1 MGLKIKHRLKHLT
14 VKMELFVLSEWSTF
28 VISTLGSLLYT
39 IGVIGFTLPYRFPD
53 AGVMG
58 IAVIL
63 KYTIGLA
70 PSISSLIANVILLAW
85 GGRELSKRFVA
96 WTIYNVLLI
105 SFLLEALNFVQFPV
119 VNDMFLVA
127 IAGGIIKGVGGG
139 LIFRTGV
146 SGGGMD
152 IVIAVL
158 RKRYGIE
165 VGRYSFYINMVILGV
180 SMGIVGLEKMLYGFV
195 ASYVS
200 GQTMDSV
207 LSSFDK
213 RRLVLIMAKDTKP
226 VVNYIS
232 EELHRGSTV
241 LYGEGGFSGEA
252 RPTIMCLLTPRQ
264 TMVLKRYLAKS
275 HPKSFMVITEASEVM
290 GKGFKHWKNI

>member
-146 SGGGMD
+146 SGVGMD

>member
-1 MGLKIKHRLKHLT
+1 MGLDIKHRLKHLT

-28 VISTLGSLLYT
+28 VISTIGSLLYT

-70 PSISSLIANVILLAW
+70 PSLSSLVANVLLLAW

-226 VVNYIS
+226 VVKYIS
-232 EELHRGSTV
+232 DELHRGSTV
-241 LYGEGGFSGEA
+241 LYGEGGFSGED

-264 TMVLKRYLAKS
+264 TMVLKRYLAKNQ
-275 HPKSFMVITEASEVM
+275 PRSFMVVSEASEVL
-290 GKGFKHWKNI
+290 GNGFKHWKQI

>member
-226 VVNYIS
+226 VVKYIS
-232 EELHRGSTV
+232 DELHRGSTV
-241 LYGEGGFSGEA
+241 LYGEGGFSGEE
-252 RPTIMCLLTPRQ
+252 RQTIMCLLTPRQ
-264 TMVLKRYLAKS
+264 TMVLKRYLAKNQ
-275 HPKSFMVITEASEVM
+275 PRSFMVVSEASEVL
-290 GKGFKHWKNI
+290 GNGFKHWKQI

>member
-1 MGLKIKHRLKHLT
+1 VKVKHRLKHLT

-28 VISTLGSLLYT
+28 VISTIGSLLYT

-58 IAVIL
+58 IAIIL
-63 KYTIGLA
+63 KYAIGLA
-70 PSISSLIANVILLAW
+70 PSITSLVANVFLLLW

-105 SFLLEALNFVQFPV
+105 SFLLEALSFVQFPI

-139 LIFRTGV
+139 MVFRTGV
-146 SGGGMD
+146 SMGGMD

-200 GQTMDSV
+200 GQTTDSV

-226 VVNYIS
+226 VVKYIS
-232 EELHRGSTV
+232 DELHRGSTV

-275 HPKSFMVITEASEVM
+275 HPKSFMVVTEASEVM

>member
-1 MGLKIKHRLKHLT
+1 MKVKHRLKHLT

-28 VISTLGSLLYT
+28 VISTIGSLLYT

-58 IAVIL
+58 IAIIF
-63 KYTIGLA
+63 KYAIGLA
-70 PSISSLIANVILLAW
+70 PSLTSLVANVFLLLW

-105 SFLLEALNFVQFPV
+105 SFLLEALSFVQFPIV
-119 VNDMFLVA
+119 KDMFLVA
-127 IAGGIIKGVGGG
+127 IAGGIIKGIGGG
-139 LIFRTGV
+139 MVFRTGV
-146 SGGGMD
+146 SMGGTD

-158 RKRYGIE
+158 RKKYGIE
-165 VGRYSFYINMVILGV
+165 VGRYSFYMNMAILGV

-200 GQTMDSV
+200 GQTTDSV

-213 RRLVLIMAKDTKP
+213 RRLVLIMAKDTQP
-226 VVNYIS
+226 VVKYIS
-232 EELHRGSTV
+232 DELHRGSTV

-275 HPKSFMVITEASEVM
+275 HPKSFMVVTEASEVM

>member
-1 MGLKIKHRLKHLT
+1 MKVKHRLKHLT

-28 VISTLGSLLYT
+28 VISTIGSLLYT

-58 IAVIL
+58 IAIIL
-63 KYTIGLA
+63 KYAIGLA
-70 PSISSLIANVILLAW
+70 PSITSLVANVFLLLW

-105 SFLLEALNFVQFPV
+105 SFLLEALSFVQFPI

-139 LIFRTGV
+139 MVFRTGV
-146 SGGGMD
+146 SMGGMD

-200 GQTMDSV
+200 GQTTDSV

-213 RRLVLIMAKDTKP
+213 RRLVLIMAKDTQP
-226 VVNYIS
+226 VVKYIS
-232 EELHRGSTV
+232 DELHRGSTV

-275 HPKSFMVITEASEVM
+275 HPKSFMVDRKSVV
-290 GKGFKHWKNI
+290 

>member
-1 MGLKIKHRLKHLT
+1 MEIKHKLKHLA
-14 VKMELFVLSEWSTF
+14 VKTELFVLSEWSTF
-28 VISTLGSLLYT
+28 AISTIGSLMYT

-53 AGVMG
+53 SGVMG
-58 IAVIL
+58 IAILL

-70 PSISSLIANVILLAW
+70 PSITSLAANVLLLVW
-85 GGRELSKRFVA
+85 GGRELPRRFVA

-105 SFLLEALNFVQFPV
+105 SFLLEALKFMKFPML
-119 VNDMFLVA
+119 NDMFLVA
-127 IAGGIIKGVGGG
+127 IAGGIIKGIGGG

-146 SGGGMD
+146 SAGGID

-158 RKRYGIE
+158 RKRFGIE
-165 VGRYSFYINMVILGV
+165 VGRYSFYINTLILGGSV
-180 SMGIVGLEKMLYGFV
+180 GIVGMEKMLYGFV

-200 GQTMDSV
+200 GQGIDSV

-213 RRLVLIMAKDTKP
+213 RRLVLIMAKETKP
-226 VVNYIS
+226 VVKYIS
-232 EELHRGSTV
+232 EELNRGSTV

-264 TMVLKRYLAKS
+264 TMVLKRYLAKE
-275 HPKSFMVITEASEVM
+275 HPKSFMVVSEASEVL
-290 GKGFKHWKNI
+290 GRGFKHWKNI

>member
-226 VVNYIS
+226 VVKYIS
-232 EELHRGSTV
+232 DELHRGSTV
-241 LYGEGGFSGEA
+241 LYGEGGFSGED

-264 TMVLKRYLAKS
+264 TMVLKRYLAKNQ
-275 HPKSFMVITEASEVM
+275 PRSFMVVSEASEVL
-290 GKGFKHWKNI
+290 GNGFKHWKQI

>member
-1 MGLKIKHRLKHLT
+1 MKVKHRLKHLT

-28 VISTLGSLLYT
+28 VISTIGSLLYT

-58 IAVIL
+58 IAIIL
-63 KYTIGLA
+63 KYAIGLA
-70 PSISSLIANVILLAW
+70 PSITSLVANVFLLLW
-85 GGRELSKRFVA
+85 GGRELSKRFIA

-105 SFLLEALNFVQFPV
+105 SFLLEALSFVQFPI

-139 LIFRTGV
+139 MVFRTGA
-146 SGGGMD
+146 SMGGMD

-200 GQTMDSV
+200 GQTTDSV

-213 RRLVLIMAKDTKP
+213 RRLVLIMANDTKP
-226 VVNYIS
+226 VVKYIS
-232 EELHRGSTV
+232 DELHRGSTV
-241 LYGEGGFSGEA
+241 LYGEGGFSGEE

-264 TMVLKRYLAKS
+264 TMVLKRYLAKNQ
-275 HPKSFMVITEASEVM
+275 PRSFMVVSEASEVL
-290 GKGFKHWKNI
+290 GKGFKRWNHI

>member
-1 MGLKIKHRLKHLT
+1 VKVKHRLKHLT

-28 VISTLGSLLYT
+28 VISTIGSLLYT

-58 IAVIL
+58 IAIIL
-63 KYTIGLA
+63 KYAIGLA
-70 PSISSLIANVILLAW
+70 PSITSLVANVFLLLW
-85 GGRELSKRFVA
+85 GGRELSKRFIA

-105 SFLLEALNFVQFPV
+105 SFLLEALSFVQFPI

-139 LIFRTGV
+139 MVFRTGA
-146 SGGGMD
+146 SMGGMD

-200 GQTMDSV
+200 GQTTDSV

-213 RRLVLIMAKDTKP
+213 RRLVLIMANDTKP
-226 VVNYIS
+226 VVKYIS
-232 EELHRGSTV
+232 DELHRGSTV
-241 LYGEGGFSGEA
+241 LYGEGGFSGEE

-264 TMVLKRYLAKS
+264 TMVLKRYLAKNQ
-275 HPKSFMVITEASEVM
+275 PRSFMVVSEASEVL
-290 GKGFKHWKNI
+290 GKGFKRWNHI

>member
-1 MGLKIKHRLKHLT
+1 MIVKVKHRLTHFV
-14 VKMELFVLSEWSTF
+14 VKIKLFVLSEWSTF
-28 VISTLGSLLYT
+28 AISTLGSLLYT

-53 AGVMG
+53 SGVMG

-70 PSISSLIANVILLAW
+70 PSISSLVANVVLLAW

-105 SFLLEALNFVQFPV
+105 SFLLETLSFVQFPV
-119 VNDMFLVA
+119 VKDMFLVA
-127 IAGGIIKGVGGG
+127 IAGGIIKGAGGG

-165 VGRYSFYINMVILGV
+165 VGRYSFYINMVILGI

-200 GQTMDSV
+200 GQTIDSV

-213 RRLVLIMAKDTKP
+213 RRLVLIMSKNTKP
-226 VVNYIS
+226 VVRYIS
-232 EELHRGSTV
+232 EELRRGSTV
-241 LYGEGGFSGEA
+241 LYGEGGFSGEE

-264 TMVLKRYLAKS
+264 TMVLKRYLAKN
-275 HPKSFMVITEASEVM
+275 HPRSFMVVSEASEVL
-290 GKGFKHWKNI
+290 GKGFKHWNHI

>member
-53 AGVMG
+53 AG
-58 IAVIL
+58 
-63 KYTIGLA
+63 LA
-70 PSISSLIANVILLAW
+70 PSLSSLVANVLLLAW

-226 VVNYIS
+226 VVKYIS
-232 EELHRGSTV
+232 DELHRGSTV
-241 LYGEGGFSGEA
+241 LYGEGGFSGEE

-264 TMVLKRYLAKS
+264 TMVLKRYLAKNQ
-275 HPKSFMVITEASEVM
+275 PRSFMVVSEASEVL
-290 GKGFKHWKNI
+290 GNGFKHWKQI

>member
-1 MGLKIKHRLKHLT
+1 VKVKHRLKHLT

-28 VISTLGSLLYT
+28 VISTIGSLLYT

-58 IAVIL
+58 IAIIL
-63 KYTIGLA
+63 KYAIGLA
-70 PSISSLIANVILLAW
+70 PSITSLVANVFLLLW

-105 SFLLEALNFVQFPV
+105 SFLLEALSFVQFPI

-139 LIFRTGV
+139 MVFRTGV
-146 SGGGMD
+146 SMGGMD

-200 GQTMDSV
+200 GQTTDSV

-213 RRLVLIMAKDTKP
+213 RRLVLIMAKDTQP
-226 VVNYIS
+226 VVKYIS
-232 EELHRGSTV
+232 DELHRGSTV

-275 HPKSFMVITEASEVM
+275 HPKSFMVVTEASEVM

>member
-1 MGLKIKHRLKHLT
+1 
-14 VKMELFVLSEWSTF
+14 MELFVLSEWSTF
-28 VISTLGSLLYT
+28 VISTIGSLLYT

-70 PSISSLIANVILLAW
+70 PSISSLVANVILLAW

-105 SFLLEALNFVQFPV
+105 SFLLEALSFVQFPI

-226 VVNYIS
+226 VIKYIS
-232 EELHRGSTV
+232 DELHRGSTV
-241 LYGEGGFSGEA
+241 LYGEGGFSGEE

-264 TMVLKRYLAKS
+264 TMVLKRYLAKN
-275 HPKSFMVITEASEVM
+275 HPRSFMVVSEASEVL
-290 GKGFKHWKNI
+290 GKGFKHWNHI

>member
-1 MGLKIKHRLKHLT
+1 MIVKVKHRLTHFV
-14 VKMELFVLSEWSTF
+14 VKIKLFVLSEWSTF
-28 VISTLGSLLYT
+28 AISTLGSLLYT

-53 AGVMG
+53 SGVMG

-70 PSISSLIANVILLAW
+70 PSISSLVANVVLLAW

-105 SFLLEALNFVQFPV
+105 SFLLETLSFVQFPV
-119 VNDMFLVA
+119 VKDMFLVA

-165 VGRYSFYINMVILGV
+165 VGRYSFYINMVILGI

-195 ASYVS
+195 ASYIS
-200 GQTMDSV
+200 GQTIDSV
-207 LSSFDK
+207 LTSFDK
-213 RRLVLIMAKDTKP
+213 RRLVLLMAKDTKP
-226 VVNYIS
+226 VVKYIS
-232 EELHRGSTV
+232 DELRRGSTV
-241 LYGEGGFSGEA
+241 LYGEGGFSGENV
-252 RPTIMCLLTPRQ
+252 PLSC
-264 TMVLKRYLAKS
+264 VC
-275 HPKSFMVITEASEVM
+275 
-290 GKGFKHWKNI
+290 

>member
-28 VISTLGSLLYT
+28 VISTIGSLLYT

-58 IAVIL
+58 IAIIL

-70 PSISSLIANVILLAW
+70 PSLSSLVANVLLLAW

-226 VVNYIS
+226 VVKYIS
-232 EELHRGSTV
+232 DELHRGSTV

-275 HPKSFMVITEASEVM
+275 HPKSFMVVTEASEVL
-290 GKGFKHWKNI
+290 GNGFKHWKQI

>member
-1 MGLKIKHRLKHLT
+1 MGLNIRHRLKHLT

-28 VISTLGSLLYT
+28 VISTIGSLLYT

-70 PSISSLIANVILLAW
+70 PSLSSLVANVLLLAW

-226 VVNYIS
+226 VVKYIS
-232 EELHRGSTV
+232 DELHRGSTV
-241 LYGEGGFSGEA
+241 LYGEGGFSGEE

-264 TMVLKRYLAKS
+264 TMVLKRYLAKNQ
-275 HPKSFMVITEASEVM
+275 PRSFMVVSEASEVL
-290 GKGFKHWKNI
+290 GNGFKHWKQI

>member
-1 MGLKIKHRLKHLT
+1 MKVKHRLKHLT

-28 VISTLGSLLYT
+28 VISTIGSLLYT

-58 IAVIL
+58 IAIIL
-63 KYTIGLA
+63 KYAIGLA
-70 PSISSLIANVILLAW
+70 PSITSLVANVFLLLW

-105 SFLLEALNFVQFPV
+105 SFLLEALSFVQFPI

-139 LIFRTGV
+139 MVFRTGV
-146 SGGGMD
+146 SMGGMD

-200 GQTMDSV
+200 GQTTDSV

-213 RRLVLIMAKDTKP
+213 RRLVLIMAKDTQP
-226 VVNYIS
+226 VVKYIS
-232 EELHRGSTV
+232 DELHRGSTV

-264 TMVLKRYLAKS
+264 TMVLKRYLAKG
-275 HPKSFMVITEASEVM
+275 HPKSFMVVTEASEVM

>member
-1 MGLKIKHRLKHLT
+1 MKVKHRLKHLT

-28 VISTLGSLLYT
+28 VISTIGSLLYT

-58 IAVIL
+58 IAIIL
-63 KYTIGLA
+63 KYAIGLA
-70 PSISSLIANVILLAW
+70 PSITSLVANVFLLLW

-105 SFLLEALNFVQFPV
+105 SFLLEALSFVQFPIV
-119 VNDMFLVA
+119 KDMFLVA

-139 LIFRTGV
+139 MVFRTGV
-146 SGGGMD
+146 SMGGMD

-200 GQTMDSV
+200 GQTTDSV

-226 VVNYIS
+226 VVKYIS
-232 EELHRGSTV
+232 DELHRGSTV

-275 HPKSFMVITEASEVM
+275 HPKSFMVVTEASEVM

>member
-1 MGLKIKHRLKHLT
+1 MEIKHKLKHLA
-14 VKMELFVLSEWSTF
+14 VKTELFVLNEWSTF
-28 VISTLGSLLYT
+28 AISTIGSLMYT

-53 AGVMG
+53 SGVMG
-58 IAVIL
+58 IAILL

-70 PSISSLIANVILLAW
+70 PSITSLAANVLLLVW
-85 GGRELSKRFVA
+85 GGRELPRRFVA

-105 SFLLEALNFVQFPV
+105 SFLLEALKFMRFPML
-119 VNDMFLVA
+119 NDMFLVA
-127 IAGGIIKGVGGG
+127 IAGGIIKGIGGG

-146 SGGGMD
+146 SAGGID

-158 RKRYGIE
+158 RKRFGIE
-165 VGRYSFYINMVILGV
+165 VGRYSFYINTLILGGSV
-180 SMGIVGLEKMLYGFV
+180 GIVGMEKMLYGFV

-200 GQTMDSV
+200 GQGIDSV

-213 RRLVLIMAKDTKP
+213 RRLVLIMAKETKP
-226 VVNYIS
+226 VVKYIS
-232 EELHRGSTV
+232 EELNRGSTV

-264 TMVLKRYLAKS
+264 TMVLKRYLAKE
-275 HPKSFMVITEASEVM
+275 HPKSFMVVSEASEVL
-290 GKGFKHWKNI
+290 GRGFKHWKNI

>member
-1 MGLKIKHRLKHLT
+1 
-14 VKMELFVLSEWSTF
+14 MELFVLSEWSTF
-28 VISTLGSLLYT
+28 VISTIGSLLYT

-58 IAVIL
+58 IAIIL
-63 KYTIGLA
+63 KYAIGLA
-70 PSISSLIANVILLAW
+70 PSITSLVANVFLLLW

-105 SFLLEALNFVQFPV
+105 SFLLEALSFVQFPI

-139 LIFRTGV
+139 MVFRTGV
-146 SGGGMD
+146 SMGGMD

-200 GQTMDSV
+200 GQTTDSV

-226 VVNYIS
+226 VVKYIS
-232 EELHRGSTV
+232 DELHRGSTV

-275 HPKSFMVITEASEVM
+275 HPKSFMVVTEASEVM

>member
-1 MGLKIKHRLKHLT
+1 MKVKHRLKHLT

-28 VISTLGSLLYT
+28 VISTIGSLLYT

-58 IAVIL
+58 IAIIL
-63 KYTIGLA
+63 KYAIGLA
-70 PSISSLIANVILLAW
+70 PSITSLVANVFLLLW

-105 SFLLEALNFVQFPV
+105 SFLLEALSFVQFPI

-139 LIFRTGV
+139 MVFRTGV
-146 SGGGMD
+146 SMGGMD

-200 GQTMDSV
+200 GQTTDSV

-213 RRLVLIMAKDTKP
+213 RRLVLIMAKDTQP
-226 VVNYIS
+226 VVKYIS
-232 EELHRGSTV
+232 DELHRGSTV

-275 HPKSFMVITEASEVM
+275 HPKSFMVVTEASEVM

>member
-58 IAVIL
+58 IAIIL

>member
-1 MGLKIKHRLKHLT
+1 MEIKHKLKHLA
-14 VKMELFVLSEWSTF
+14 VKTEIFVLNEWSTF
-28 VISTLGSLLYT
+28 AISTLGSLMYT

-53 AGVMG
+53 SGVMG
-58 IAVIL
+58 IAILL

-70 PSISSLIANVILLAW
+70 PSITSLVANVFLLAW

-105 SFLLEALNFVQFPV
+105 SFLLEALKFIRFPML
-119 VNDMFLVA
+119 NDMFLVA
-127 IAGGIIKGVGGG
+127 IAGGIIKGIGGG

-146 SGGGMD
+146 SAGGID

-158 RKRYGIE
+158 RKRFGVE
-165 VGRYSFYINMVILGV
+165 VGRYSFYINTLILGGSV
-180 SMGIVGLEKMLYGFV
+180 GIVGMEKMLYGFV

-200 GQTMDSV
+200 GQGIDSV

-213 RRLVLIMAKDTKP
+213 RRLVLIMAKETKP
-226 VVNYIS
+226 VVKYIS
-232 EELHRGSTV
+232 EELNRGSTV

-264 TMVLKRYLAKS
+264 TMVLKRYLAKE
-275 HPKSFMVITEASEVM
+275 HPKSFMVVSEASEVL
-290 GKGFKHWKNI
+290 GRGFKHWKNI

>member
-1 MGLKIKHRLKHLT
+1 MKVKHRLKHLT
-14 VKMELFVLSEWSTF
+14 VKMELFVISEWSTF
-28 VISTLGSLLYT
+28 VISTIGSLLYT

-58 IAVIL
+58 IAIIL
-63 KYTIGLA
+63 KYAIGLA
-70 PSISSLIANVILLAW
+70 PSITSLVANVFLLLW

-105 SFLLEALNFVQFPV
+105 SFLLEALNFVQFPI

-127 IAGGIIKGVGGG
+127 IAGGIIKGIGGG
-139 LIFRTGV
+139 MVFRTGV
-146 SGGGMD
+146 SMGGTD

-158 RKRYGIE
+158 RKKYGIE
-165 VGRYSFYINMVILGV
+165 VGRYSFYMNMAILGV

-200 GQTMDSV
+200 GQTTDSV

-226 VVNYIS
+226 VVKYIS
-232 EELHRGSTV
+232 DELHRGSTV

-275 HPKSFMVITEASEVM
+275 HPKSFMVVTEASEVL

>member
-1 MGLKIKHRLKHLT
+1 
-14 VKMELFVLSEWSTF
+14 MELFVLSEWSTF
-28 VISTLGSLLYT
+28 VISTIGSLLYT

-58 IAVIL
+58 IAIIF
-63 KYTIGLA
+63 KYAIGLA
-70 PSISSLIANVILLAW
+70 PSLTSLVANVFLLLW

-105 SFLLEALNFVQFPV
+105 SFLLEALSFVQFPIV
-119 VNDMFLVA
+119 KDMFLVA
-127 IAGGIIKGVGGG
+127 IAGGIIKGIGGG
-139 LIFRTGV
+139 MVFRTGV
-146 SGGGMD
+146 SMGGTD

-158 RKRYGIE
+158 RKKYGIE
-165 VGRYSFYINMVILGV
+165 VGRYSFYMNMAILGV

-200 GQTMDSV
+200 GQTTDSV

-213 RRLVLIMAKDTKP
+213 RRLVLIMAKDTQP
-226 VVNYIS
+226 VVKYIS
-232 EELHRGSTV
+232 DELHRGSTV

-275 HPKSFMVITEASEVM
+275 HPKSFMVVTEASEVM

>member
-1 MGLKIKHRLKHLT
+1 
-14 VKMELFVLSEWSTF
+14 MELFVLSEWSTF
-28 VISTLGSLLYT
+28 VISTIGSLLYT

-70 PSISSLIANVILLAW
+70 PSLSSLVANVLLLAW

-226 VVNYIS
+226 VVKYIS
-232 EELHRGSTV
+232 DELHRGSTV
-241 LYGEGGFSGEA
+241 LYGEGGFSGED

-264 TMVLKRYLAKS
+264 TMVLKRYLAKNQ
-275 HPKSFMVITEASEVM
+275 PRSFMVVSEASEVL
-290 GKGFKHWKNI
+290 GNGFKHWKQI

>member
-1 MGLKIKHRLKHLT
+1 MKVKHRLKHLT

-28 VISTLGSLLYT
+28 VISTIGSLLYT

-58 IAVIL
+58 IAIIL
-63 KYTIGLA
+63 KYAIGLA
-70 PSISSLIANVILLAW
+70 PSITSLVANVFLLLW

-105 SFLLEALNFVQFPV
+105 SFLLEALSFVQFPI

-139 LIFRTGV
+139 MVFRTGV
-146 SGGGMD
+146 SMGGMD

-200 GQTMDSV
+200 GQTTDSV

-213 RRLVLIMAKDTKP
+213 RRLVLIMAKDTQP
-226 VVNYIS
+226 VVKYIS
-232 EELHRGSTV
+232 DELHRGSTV

-275 HPKSFMVITEASEVM
+275 HPKSFMVVTEASDVM

>member
-58 IAVIL
+58 IAIIL

-226 VVNYIS
+226 VVKYIS

>member
-226 VVNYIS
+226 VVRYIS
-232 EELHRGSTV
+232 DELRRGSTV
-241 LYGEGGFSGEA
+241 LYGEGGFSGEE

-264 TMVLKRYLAKS
+264 TMVLKRYLAKN
-275 HPKSFMVITEASEVM
+275 HPKSFMVVSEASEVL
-290 GKGFKHWKNI
+290 GKGFKHWKQI

>member
-213 RRLVLIMAKDTKP
+213 RRLVLIMAKETKP

-275 HPKSFMVITEASEVM
+275 HPKSFMVVTEASEVM

>member
-1 MGLKIKHRLKHLT
+1 
-14 VKMELFVLSEWSTF
+14 MELFVLSEWSTF
-28 VISTLGSLLYT
+28 VISTIGSLLYT

-58 IAVIL
+58 IAIIL
-63 KYTIGLA
+63 KYAIGLA
-70 PSISSLIANVILLAW
+70 PSITSLVANVFLLLW

-105 SFLLEALNFVQFPV
+105 SFLLEALSFVQFPI

-139 LIFRTGV
+139 MVFRTGV
-146 SGGGMD
+146 SMGGMD

-200 GQTMDSV
+200 GQTTDSV

-213 RRLVLIMAKDTKP
+213 RRLVLIMAKDTQP
-226 VVNYIS
+226 VVKYIS
-232 EELHRGSTV
+232 DELHRGSTV

-275 HPKSFMVITEASEVM
+275 HPKSFMVVTEASEVM

>member
-275 HPKSFMVITEASEVM
+275 HPKSFMVVTEASEVM

>member
-58 IAVIL
+58 IAIIL

-213 RRLVLIMAKDTKP
+213 RRLVLIMAKETKP

-275 HPKSFMVITEASEVM
+275 HPKSFMVVTEASEVM

>member
-1 MGLKIKHRLKHLT
+1 
-14 VKMELFVLSEWSTF
+14 MELFVLSEWSTF
-28 VISTLGSLLYT
+28 VISTIGSLLYT

-58 IAVIL
+58 IAIIL
-63 KYTIGLA
+63 KYAIGLA
-70 PSISSLIANVILLAW
+70 PSITSLVANVFLLLW

-105 SFLLEALNFVQFPV
+105 SFLLEALSFVQFPI

-127 IAGGIIKGVGGG
+127 IAGGIIKGIGGG
-139 LIFRTGV
+139 MVFRTGV
-146 SGGGMD
+146 SMGGMD

-200 GQTMDSV
+200 GQTTDSV

-213 RRLVLIMAKDTKP
+213 RRLVLIMAKDTNP
-226 VVNYIS
+226 VVKYIS
-232 EELHRGSTV
+232 DELHRGSTV

-275 HPKSFMVITEASEVM
+275 HPKSFMVVTEASEVM

>member
-1 MGLKIKHRLKHLT
+1 VKVKHRLKHLT

-28 VISTLGSLLYT
+28 VISTIGSLLYT

-58 IAVIL
+58 IAIIL
-63 KYTIGLA
+63 KYAIGLA
-70 PSISSLIANVILLAW
+70 PSITSLVANVFLLLW

-105 SFLLEALNFVQFPV
+105 SFLLEALSFVQFPI

-139 LIFRTGV
+139 MVFRTGV
-146 SGGGMD
+146 SMGGMD

-165 VGRYSFYINMVILGV
+165 VGRYSFYTNMVILGV

-200 GQTMDSV
+200 GQTTDSV

-226 VVNYIS
+226 VVKYIS
-232 EELHRGSTV
+232 DELHRGSTV

-275 HPKSFMVITEASEVM
+275 HPKSFMVVTEASEVM

>member
-1 MGLKIKHRLKHLT
+1 MKIKHRLKHLT